1 MVCCGHSVPAD
12 CHPLLQ
18 YVDLR
23 TQYSELTT
31 LTSQYIKF
39 ITDTLRRL
47 EEEEVG
53 ARRHRASCILAAAQ
67 DWGCWYE
74 AAVAPPL
81 TLLWPLTLLHPVLV
95 GGLWWDCDAQ
105 LW

>member
-1 MVCCGHSVPAD
+1 MSGTKEPMGGGCTAD
-12 CHPLLQ
+12 SSPTLPRMRPLTCVSWLQ

-39 ITDTLRRL
+39 ISETLRRL

-53 ARRHRASCILAAAQ
+53 ERRVGVAQGLACI
-67 DWGCWYE
+67 
-74 AAVAPPL
+74 
-81 TLLWPLTLLHPVLV
+81 
-95 GGLWWDCDAQ
+95 
-105 LW
+105 